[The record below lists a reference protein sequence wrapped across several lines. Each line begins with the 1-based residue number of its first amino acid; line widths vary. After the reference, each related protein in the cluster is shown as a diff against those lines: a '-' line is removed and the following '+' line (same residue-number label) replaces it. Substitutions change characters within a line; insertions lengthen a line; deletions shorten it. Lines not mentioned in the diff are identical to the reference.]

1 MAELIFARI
10 TPDSP
15 HALAFSDLMR
25 RYGPEISA
33 HTERPL
39 TDDMLSGWTQS
50 ILRLSA
56 SPDRILEIALDGD
69 TPIGF
74 LYGKIDREGDRGY
87 IRPDWGYIME
97 FYVIP
102 ERRREGLGRLMA
114 QRLEAFYA
122 KKGITHLY
130 LTADPVTGK
139 PFWAAAGYRATG
151 EVSPEN
157 GQEFFEKLLG

>member
-1 MAELIFARI
+1 MPYIFHRI

-15 HALAFSDLMR
+15 HAPAFSALMH

-39 TDDMLSGWTQS
+39 TDEMLRGWTQS

-56 SPDRILEIALDGD
+56 SPDRLVEVCFDGD
-69 TPIGF
+69 VPVGF
-74 LYGKIDREGDRGY
+74 LYGKIDREDDRGY
-87 IRPDWGYIME
+87 IRPNWGYIME

-102 ERRREGLGRLMA
+102 ERRREGLGRIMA
-114 QRLEAFYA
+114 QHLESFYA
-122 KKGITHLY
+122 EKGVTRLY

-151 EVSPEN
+151 EISPET
-157 GQEFFEKLLG
+157 GQEFFEKNI

>member
-1 MAELIFARI
+1 MPYIFHRI

-15 HALAFSDLMR
+15 YAPAFAALMLG
-25 RYGPEISA
+25 YGPEISA

-39 TDDMLSGWTQS
+39 TDEMLRGWTQS

-56 SPDRILEIALDGD
+56 SPDRLVEVCFDGD
-69 TPIGF
+69 VPVGF

-87 IRPDWGYIME
+87 IRPNWGYIME

-102 ERRREGLGRLMA
+102 ERRREGLGRIMA
-114 QRLEAFYA
+114 QRLEDFFRE
-122 KKGITHLY
+122 KGVKQAY

-139 PFWAAAGYRATG
+139 PFWAAAGYWATG

-157 GQEFFEKLLG
+157 GQEFFEKKL

>member
-1 MAELIFARI
+1 MAALTFARI
-10 TPDSP
+10 TPESP
-15 HALAFSDLMR
+15 LCAAFASLML

-39 TDDMLSGWTQS
+39 TDDMLRGWTQS
-50 ILRLSA
+50 ILRQAA
-56 SPDRILEIALDGD
+56 SPDRLVEVCLDGD

-102 ERRREGLGRLMA
+102 ERRREGLGRLMV

-122 KKGITHLY
+122 EKAVTRLY

-157 GQEFFEKLLG
+157 GQEFFEKTLG